1 MSKAHGIELKDWK
14 GAWDGSDSWGGSWK
28 ELLRLIK
35 EGVDTASS
43 TVSKVTFPLKAVFLN
58 LECKVYHSHSFN

>member
-43 TVSKVTFPLKAVFLN
+43 TVLFRDGWWVCV
-58 LECKVYHSHSFN
+58 SHK